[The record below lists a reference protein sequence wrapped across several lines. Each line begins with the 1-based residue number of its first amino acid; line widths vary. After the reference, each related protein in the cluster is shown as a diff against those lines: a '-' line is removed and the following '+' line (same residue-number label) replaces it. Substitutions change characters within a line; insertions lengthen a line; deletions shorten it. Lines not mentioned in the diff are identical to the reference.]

1 MSAIDFANYLYR
13 KYDKHDTMQKRFDMD
28 EASFLLQQQM
38 LKCKIDNIIR
48 EYYLTKNV
56 LSISFGTEYEK
67 EENEECILIITQ
79 NGINMIE

>member
-38 LKCKIDNIIR
+38 LKCKIDKMIK

-56 LSISFGTEYEK
+56 LSISHGTEYEEDEV
-67 EENEECILIITQ
+67 EELILIFTQ
-79 NGINMIE
+79 NNITVI